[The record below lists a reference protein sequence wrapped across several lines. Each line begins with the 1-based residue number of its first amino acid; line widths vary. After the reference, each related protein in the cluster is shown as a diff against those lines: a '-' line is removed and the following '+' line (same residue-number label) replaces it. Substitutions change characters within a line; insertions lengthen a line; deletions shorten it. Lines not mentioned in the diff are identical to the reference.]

1 LGASQKSSL
10 KDNSLIGIEPE
21 EENIDA
27 DEGEQILD
35 CVDSSSPDPFDVFE
49 MAEEDDFEEKPGASD
64 TRIPS
69 PKPFRQSRNDLKSM
83 GAPLLRRSVEFVQ

>member
-1 LGASQKSSL
+1 LALDLVVSDKSSI

-35 CVDSSSPDPFDVFE
+35 CAESS
-49 MAEEDDFEEKPGASD
+49 
-64 TRIPS
+64 
-69 PKPFRQSRNDLKSM
+69 
-83 GAPLLRRSVEFVQ
+83 